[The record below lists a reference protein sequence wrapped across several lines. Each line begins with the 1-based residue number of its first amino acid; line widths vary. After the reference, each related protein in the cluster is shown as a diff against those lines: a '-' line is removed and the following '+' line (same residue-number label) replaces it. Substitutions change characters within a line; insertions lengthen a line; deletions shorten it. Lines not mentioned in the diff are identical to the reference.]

1 MSTPANYYVD
11 VVFEAVPNR
20 AAFAGAMHSVG
31 WAPWLSP
38 ADVADPEDDRA
49 VGFDPVRIVSTW
61 AGDVCYMRVT
71 SREWADLQVLGMP
84 LHLTVVSQLDPFAE
98 LTFADP
104 DKPTERELNRNNVW
118 YWISRVVLKV
128 EAVRRGHPREV
139 DGVKRGLRFG
149 AFDERQDF
157 KGAKE

>member
-1 MSTPANYYVD
+1 MSTPADYYVD
-11 VVFEAVPNR
+11 VVFEAIPNR
-20 AAFAGAMHSVG
+20 TAFTAAMHAVG

-38 ADVADPEDDRA
+38 ADVAGPDDDRA

-71 SREWADLQVLGMP
+71 RREWADLQVLGMP
-84 LHLTVVSQLDPFAE
+84 LHLTVLTELDPFAE
-98 LTFADP
+98 RD
-104 DKPTERELNRNNVW
+104 NNVW
-118 YWISRVVLKV
+118 FQLSRTALHVKS
-128 EAVRRGHPREV
+128 VRKGWPREV

>member
-1 MSTPANYYVD
+1 MSTPADYYVD
-11 VVFEAVPNR
+11 VVFEAIPNR
-20 AAFAGAMHSVG
+20 AAFEGAMHSVG

-38 ADVADPEDDRA
+38 ADVADPEDDRV
-49 VGFDPVRIVSTW
+49 VGFDRVRIVSTW

-71 SREWADLQVLGMP
+71 RREWGDLQVLGMP
-84 LHLTVVSQLDPFAE
+84 LHLTVLTELDPFAE
-98 LTFADP
+98 RD
-104 DKPTERELNRNNVW
+104 NNVW
-118 YWISRVVLKV
+118 FKLSRTALHVKS
-128 EAVRRGHPREV
+128 VRKGWPREV